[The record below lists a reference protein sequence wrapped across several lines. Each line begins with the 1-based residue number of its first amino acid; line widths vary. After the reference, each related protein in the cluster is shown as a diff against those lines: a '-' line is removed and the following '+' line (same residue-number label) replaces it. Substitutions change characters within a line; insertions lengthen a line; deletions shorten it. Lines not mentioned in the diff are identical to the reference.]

1 MKKLVTLGLAALMA
15 GAMVMGASAEEK
27 VDLNVIAAQYGQ
39 NTTDCGQIL
48 LKSSMQTILESI

>member
-39 NTTDCGQIL
+39 FRIWL
-48 LKSSMQTILESI
+48 LPVQCTIT